1 MPLSQRDSSEK
12 QKHIEPSKKGGKS
25 SKSTGSAGSRTNG
38 SSAGSAPDAIPALKN
53 FLIGLVV
60 CTLIIIGAVVA
71 VMNGDSLKSWFLNAS
86 QGVSGLVP
94 KEKPKAAPTT
104 PAIVDPPPP
113 PKDELYGDDPADR
126 YRNKERQGE
135 TRERRPPARK
145 QRMRI
150 E

>member
-12 QKHIEPSKKGGKS
+12 QKRMEPSKNGGKS
-25 SKSTGSAGSRTNG
+25 SKSTSPAGG
-38 SSAGSAPDAIPALKN
+38 KSAGSAPDAIPALKN

-71 VMNGDSLKSWFLNAS
+71 VMNGDSLKSSFVNAS

-94 KEKPKAAPTT
+94 KEKPKTAPTT
-104 PAIVDPPPP
+104 PAILDPPPP

-126 YRNKERQGE
+126 NKARQGE
-135 TRERRPPARK
+135 TREERPPARK